1 MTRTTPEL
9 RPDDFRPYTLP
20 ESMETTI
27 PTQCVPGEPGIHWV
41 ARGLITETSAQL
53 LGRPISL
60 DLLDHPNS
68 VFIHALISLSSTVL
82 SAEPLGDI
90 TTVELVVSKHDSRWA
105 LIADNR
111 LLGLGINVPSPAHLA
126 GLVTADHHRRRSAD
140 PTCRG
145 PVARPTHL
153 W

>member
-1 MTRTTPEL
+1 MTPTILEL

-20 ESMETTI
+20 DSLDTTI
-27 PTQCVPGEPGIHWV
+27 PTRCVPGEPGIYWV
-41 ARGLITETSAQL
+41 ARGLIAESCAQL

-60 DLLDHPNS
+60 DLLDHPHT

-82 SAEPLGDI
+82 SAEPLDDL
-90 TTVELVVSKHDSRWA
+90 TTVELALAKQDSRWA
-105 LIADNR
+105 LLGDNR

-126 GLVTADHHRRRSAD
+126 GLVAAGHHRRRSPQ
-140 PTCRG
+140 PTCG
-145 PVARPTHL
+145 EPVNQPNHL

>member
-1 MTRTTPEL
+1 MTPTTPEL
-9 RPDDFRPYTLP
+9 RADDFRPYTLP
-20 ESMETTI
+20 DSLDTTI
-27 PTQCVPGEPGIHWV
+27 PTRCVPGEPGIHWV
-41 ARGLITETSAQL
+41 ARGLLTETSAQL

-60 DLLDHPNS
+60 DLLDHRHT

-82 SAEPLGDI
+82 SAEPLGDL
-90 TTVELVVSKHDSRWA
+90 TTVELVVAKLDSRWA
-105 LIADNR
+105 LLVDNR

-126 GLVTADHHRRRSAD
+126 SLVATAHHRRRSAQ

-145 PVARPTHL
+145 PVTRPTHL

>member
-1 MTRTTPEL
+1 MAPTTPDL

-20 ESMETTI
+20 DSLETSI

-41 ARGLITETSAQL
+41 ARGLMAETCAQL

-60 DLLDHPNS
+60 DLLDHS
-68 VFIHALISLSSTVL
+68 DTVFIHALISLSSTVL
-82 SAEPLGDI
+82 SAEPLGDV
-90 TTVELVVSKHDSRWA
+90 TTVELVVAKQDSRWA

-126 GLVTADHHRRRSAD
+126 RLVAADHHRRRSPH

-145 PVARPTHL
+145 PVTRPTHL